1 MQTLSID
8 QLDQLRKI
16 VGNRHLLS
24 EADDLRYWGRDWTGD
39 LYRDPQPSVIL
50 LPGTSTEVQQI
61 MAYCWQQGL
70 TVVPSGGRSGLVGGA
85 VALHGEIVL
94 SLTRLNNIRAI
105 NRVGLYAEVEAGV
118 TTQTLQEEVTKQ
130 GVMFGVDLAARGS
143 SQVGGNIATNAG
155 GTKFVRYG
163 GMRQQTLGLEVVLAD
178 GQLLLLGGSVRK
190 NNTGYDLKELFIG
203 SEGTLG
209 IITAATLRLVSKPQ
223 YVSTMCFATNDF
235 QDILRILEL
244 CHLRRPLLS
253 AFEVFSDSAYRLV
266 LRTHNL
272 RQLFKEHVPFYILL
286 ELDGQRDDVDQL
298 VEEIFDRQLSTDGV
312 IAQSTNEQ
320 QIMWQYRELIPEA
333 LSSYSLV
340 KKSDVSVPIPKLGEF
355 ISELETTVLG
365 TNQLT
370 IVIFGHIAD
379 GNIHINYASD
389 DRNDEP
395 LIDEL
400 ELAMNEL
407 VSKYNG
413 SISAEHGI
421 GLRKKNF
428 LPFSRSAHEI
438 NIMRHIKHCL
448 DHKNILNPGKI
459 FDLG

>member
-1 MQTLSID
+1 MQTLSIE
-8 QLDQLRKI
+8 QLDCLRRI
-16 VGNRHLLS
+16 VGTQHLLTKT
-24 EADDLRYWGRDWTGD
+24 DDLRHWGRDWT
-39 LYRDPQPSVIL
+39 YREPRPSIIL
-50 LPGTSTEVQQI
+50 LPGTSNEVQQI
-61 MAYCWQQGL
+61 MSYCWQQGL

-118 TTQTLQEEVTKQ
+118 TTQTLQEEARQQ
-130 GVMFGVDLAARGS
+130 GVMFGVDLAARGT
-143 SQVGGNIATNAG
+143 SQVGGNIASNAG

-163 GMRQQTLGLEVVLAD
+163 GMRQQVLGLEVVLAD
-178 GQLLLLGGSVRK
+178 GQLLPLGGSVRK

-209 IITAATLRLVSKPQ
+209 VITAATLRLVSNPQ
-223 YVSTMCFATNDF
+223 YLSTMCFAVNDF
-235 QDILRILEL
+235 QNILRILEL

-253 AFEVFSDSAYRLV
+253 AFEVFSDSAYQLV
-266 LRTHNL
+266 VKTHNM
-272 RQLFKEHVPFYILL
+272 RELFKEGVPFYILL
-286 ELDGQRDDVDQL
+286 ELDGQQTDVDQL
-298 VEEIFDRQLSTDGV
+298 VEEIFDRELSADGV
-312 IAQSTNEQ
+312 IAQSSSEQ

-333 LSSYSLV
+333 LASYRLV

-355 ISELETTVLG
+355 IAELEATVLG
-365 TNQLT
+365 TNELV

-379 GNIHINYASD
+379 GNIHINYASND
-389 DRNDEP
+389 DDDEP
-395 LIDEL
+395 LIDQL
-400 ELAMNEL
+400 EMAMNEL

-428 LPFSRSAHEI
+428 LSFSRSAAEI
-438 NIMRHIKHCL
+438 NIMRHIKRCL

>member
-1 MQTLSID
+1 MQTLSTE
-8 QLDQLRKI
+8 QLDYLQGI
-16 VGNRHLLS
+16 VGARYLLS
-24 EADDLRYWGRDWTGD
+24 KDNDLQHWGRDWTD
-39 LYRDPQPSVIL
+39 IYRNPKPSVIL
-50 LPGTSTEVQQI
+50 LPRTSTEVQQI

-94 SLTRLNNIRAI
+94 SLTRLNNVRAI

-118 TTQTLQEEVTKQ
+118 TTQKLQEEAEQQ
-130 GVMFGVDLAARGS
+130 GVMFGVDLAARGT
-143 SQVGGNIATNAG
+143 SQIGGNIATNAG

-163 GMRQQTLGLEVVLAD
+163 GMRQQVLGLEVVLAD
-178 GQLLLLGGSVRK
+178 GQLLPLGGSVRK

-223 YVSTMCFATNDF
+223 YVSTMCFAVNNF

-244 CHLRRPLLS
+244 CHLRRPLLN

-266 LRTHNL
+266 VNGYNL
-272 RQLFKEHVPFYILL
+272 RELFKKHVPFYILL
-286 ELDGQRDDVDQL
+286 EVDGQQTDVDQL
-298 VEEIFDRQLSTDGV
+298 VEEIFDRELSADGV
-312 IAQSTNEQ
+312 IAQSSNEQ
-320 QIMWQYRELIPEA
+320 HIMWQYRELIPEA
-333 LSSYSLV
+333 LASYSLV

-355 ISELETTVLG
+355 ITELETAVLA
-365 TNQLT
+365 TNDLI
-370 IVIFGHIAD
+370 IVVFGHIAD
-379 GNIHINYASD
+379 GNIHINYASN
-389 DRNDEP
+389 DRDDEP
-395 LIDEL
+395 LIDQL
-400 ELAMNEL
+400 EMAMNEL

-428 LPFSRSAHEI
+428 LSFSRSSPEI
-438 NIMRHIKHCL
+438 NIMRHIKRCL